1 MILPSIHRMYNVFFN
16 FCLSYSCKNTQ
27 HIWCLTVSLVPLS
40 LVIMK
45 AMSLH
50 GMVQAGKDYWR
61 YNFLFLKLLGLS
73 FYKIDPQSIDNN
85 KQFDIRLASQTF
97 YLLSLRHAVWR
108 IRFSKSGNS
117 LSLQREPIISAN
129 SVNLFCSFQDIRIVW
144 LHYHITL
151 PESFWQLLQVIHTK
165 KLMKCKIC
173 PPCCLCSML
182 CYEIVKYRI
191 FS

>member
-1 MILPSIHRMYNVFFN
+1 M
-16 FCLSYSCKNTQ
+16 
-27 HIWCLTVSLVPLS
+27 TVSLVPLS

-50 GMVQAGKDYWR
+50 GMAQAGKDYWR
-61 YNFLFLKLLGLS
+61 YNFFFLKLLVLS
-73 FYKIDPQSIDNN
+73 SYKIDPLSIDNN
-85 KQFDIRLASQTF
+85 NQFDIGLASQTF
-97 YLLSLRHAVWR
+97 YLPISQAWR
-108 IRFSKSGNS
+108 IRLLKSGNS
-117 LSLQREPIISAN
+117 LSFQREPIMSAN

-151 PESFWQLLQVIHTK
+151 PESFWQLLQVIHIK